1 MTPEGSIPVHFA
13 AMNQAE
19 IEQATGLSRE
29 VLRKWEL
36 RYQFPLP
43 ERGARGQRLYQAKD
57 LPKLRL
63 IMQLLA
69 RGMRPGKLVPLS
81 LKQLQALL
89 ESGVAQPGA
98 PAIDEAAQHL
108 LACLVPGS
116 VPGTV
121 RNYIAGLI
129 EADGLAEFA
138 LHRLPAFNQAVGE
151 AWAGGRLG
159 IHAEHH
165 YSDAVQALVQS
176 HLLWLQPR
184 DLQQRILLTTP
195 PGESH
200 VLGLLSVQAALTLQG
215 AECFNLGAQTPV
227 ADVKQAVK
235 DWDIT
240 VLAISASLALRPD
253 IARPYLVALR
263 HAVPKRCKIWAGGQ
277 GFAFLQASPVTGVK
291 VFDNT
296 EGAISAW
303 QKISTHGTDPC

>member
-63 IMQLLA
+63 ITQLMAQGL
-69 RGMRPGKLVPLS
+69 RPGKLVPLS
-81 LKQLQALL
+81 LKQLQGLL
-89 ESGVAQPGA
+89 TSSVAQPEA
-98 PAIDEAAQHL
+98 PAIDEAAQQL
-108 LACLVPGS
+108 LACLAPGS
-116 VPGTV
+116 GPGTV

-138 LHRLPAFNQAVGE
+138 LHRLPAFNQAVGD

-159 IHAEHH
+159 VHAEHH
-165 YSDAVQALVQS
+165 YSDAVQAVVQS
-176 HLLWLQPR
+176 HLLGRKPK

-200 VLGLLSVQAALTLQG
+200 VLGLLSVQVALTLQG
-215 AECFNLGAQTPV
+215 ADCFNLGAQTPV
-227 ADVKQAVK
+227 ADVLQAVK

-263 HAVPKRCKIWAGGQ
+263 RAVPRRCAIWAGGQ
-277 GFAFLQASPVTGVK
+277 GFAFLQASPVAGVK
-291 VFDNT
+291 AFDNT
-296 EGAISAW
+296 AGAVKAW
-303 QKISTHGTDPC
+303 QKITKTLPAS

>member
-1 MTPEGSIPVHFA
+1 MTPEGPIPVHFA

-36 RYQFPLP
+36 RYQFPVP

-63 IMQLLA
+63 ITQLMAQGL
-69 RGMRPGKLVPLS
+69 RPGKLVPLS
-81 LKQLQALL
+81 LKQLQGLL
-89 ESGVAQPGA
+89 ESSVTEPGA
-98 PAIDEAAQHL
+98 PVLDAAAQQL
-108 LACLVPGS
+108 LACLAPGS

-138 LHRLPAFNQAVGE
+138 LHRLPAFNQAVGD

-159 IHAEHH
+159 VHAEHH
-165 YSDAVQALVQS
+165 YSDAVQAVVQS
-176 HLLWLQPR
+176 HLLGRKPK

-200 VLGLLSVQAALTLQG
+200 VLGLLSVQVALTLQG
-215 AECFNLGAQTPV
+215 ADCFNLGAQTPV
-227 ADVKQAVK
+227 ADVLQAVK
-235 DWDIT
+235 DWDVT
-240 VLAISASLALRPD
+240 VLAISASLVLRPD
-253 IARPYLVALR
+253 VARLYLTALR
-263 HAVPKRCKIWAGGQ
+263 RAVPRRCAIWAGGQ
-277 GFAFLQASPVTGVK
+277 GFAFLQASPVAGVK
-291 VFDNT
+291 VFDST
-296 EGAISAW
+296 EGAIRAW
-303 QKISTHGTDPC
+303 QKITKTLPAS

>member
-1 MTPEGSIPVHFA
+1 MTPEGPIPVHFA

-36 RYQFPLP
+36 RYQFPVP

-63 IMQLLA
+63 ITQLMAQGL
-69 RGMRPGKLVPLS
+69 RPGKLVPMS
-81 LKQLQALL
+81 LKQLQGLL
-89 ESGVAQPGA
+89 TSSVAQPEA
-98 PAIDEAAQHL
+98 PAIDEAAQQL
-108 LACLVPGS
+108 LACLAPGS

-138 LHRLPAFNQAVGE
+138 LHRLPAFNQAVGD

-159 IHAEHH
+159 VHAEHH
-165 YSDAVQALVQS
+165 YSDAVQAVVQS
-176 HLLWLQPR
+176 HLLGRQPK

-200 VLGLLSVQAALTLQG
+200 VLGLLSVQVALTLQG
-215 AECFNLGAQTPV
+215 ADCFNLGAQTPV
-227 ADVKQAVK
+227 ADVLQAVK

-263 HAVPKRCKIWAGGQ
+263 RAVPRRCAIWAGGQ
-277 GFAFLQASPVTGVK
+277 GFAFLQASPVAGVK
-291 VFDNT
+291 AFDNT
-296 EGAISAW
+296 AGAVKAW
-303 QKISTHGTDPC
+303 QKITKTLPAS

>member
-1 MTPEGSIPVHFA
+1 
-13 AMNQAE
+13 MNQAE

-36 RYQFPLP
+36 RYQFPVP

-63 IMQLLA
+63 ITQLMAQGL
-69 RGMRPGKLVPLS
+69 RPGKLVPLS
-81 LKQLQALL
+81 LKQLQGLL
-89 ESGVAQPGA
+89 ESSVTEPGA
-98 PAIDEAAQHL
+98 PVLDAAAQQL
-108 LACLVPGS
+108 LACLAPGS

-138 LHRLPAFNQAVGE
+138 LHRLPAFNQAVGD

-159 IHAEHH
+159 LHAEHH
-165 YSDAVQALVQS
+165 YSDAVQAVVQS
-176 HLLWLQPR
+176 HLLGRKPK

-200 VLGLLSVQAALTLQG
+200 VLGLLSVQVALTLQG
-215 AECFNLGAQTPV
+215 ADCFNLGAQTPV
-227 ADVKQAVK
+227 ADVLQAVK

-263 HAVPKRCKIWAGGQ
+263 RAVPRRCAIWAGGQ
-277 GFAFLQASPVTGVK
+277 GFAFLQASPVAGVK
-291 VFDNT
+291 AFDNT
-296 EGAISAW
+296 AGAVKAW
-303 QKISTHGTDPC
+303 QKITKTLPAS

>member
-1 MTPEGSIPVHFA
+1 MTPEGPIPVHFA
-13 AMNQAE
+13 AMKQAE

-43 ERGARGQRLYQAKD
+43 ERGPRGQRLYQAKD
-57 LPKLRL
+57 LPKLQL
-63 IMQLLA
+63 ITQLLA
-69 RGMRPGKLVPLS
+69 RGMRPGKLVLLS
-81 LKQLQALL
+81 VKQLQALL
-89 ESGVAQPGA
+89 TSRVDQPAA
-98 PAIDEAAQHL
+98 PAIDEAAQQL
-108 LACLVPGS
+108 LACLAPGS

-121 RNYIAGLI
+121 RDYITALI
-129 EADGLAEFA
+129 EAEGLAAFA
-138 LHRLPAFNQAVGE
+138 SHRLPAFNQAVGE

-159 IHAEHH
+159 LHAEHH
-165 YSDAVQALVQS
+165 YSDAVQAVVQS
-176 HLLWLQPR
+176 HLLGRKPK

-263 HAVPKRCKIWAGGQ
+263 HVVPKRCKIWAGGQ
-277 GFAFLQASPVTGVK
+277 GFAFLQASPVAGVK
-291 VFDNT
+291 VFDST
-296 EGAISAW
+296 EGAIRAW
-303 QKISTHGTDPC
+303 QKISTNDTDPR

>member
-1 MTPEGSIPVHFA
+1 MTPEGPIPVHFA

-36 RYQFPLP
+36 RYQFPVP

-63 IMQLLA
+63 ITQLMAQGL
-69 RGMRPGKLVPLS
+69 RPGKLVPLS
-81 LKQLQALL
+81 LKQLQGLL
-89 ESGVAQPGA
+89 ESSVTEPGA
-98 PAIDEAAQHL
+98 PVLDAAAQQL
-108 LACLVPGS
+108 LACLAPGS

-138 LHRLPAFNQAVGE
+138 LHRLPAFNQAVGD

-159 IHAEHH
+159 VHAEHH
-165 YSDAVQALVQS
+165 YSDAVQAVVQS
-176 HLLWLQPR
+176 HLLGRKPK

-200 VLGLLSVQAALTLQG
+200 VLGLLSVQVALTLQG
-215 AECFNLGAQTPV
+215 ADCFNLGAQTPV
-227 ADVKQAVK
+227 ADVLQAVK

-263 HAVPKRCKIWAGGQ
+263 RAVPRRCAIWAGGQ
-277 GFAFLQASPVTGVK
+277 GFAFLQASPVAGVK
-291 VFDNT
+291 AFDST
-296 EGAISAW
+296 EGAIRAW
-303 QKISTHGTDPC
+303 QKITKTLPAS

>member
-1 MTPEGSIPVHFA
+1 
-13 AMNQAE
+13 MNQAE

-36 RYQFPLP
+36 RYQFPVP

-63 IMQLLA
+63 ITQLMAQGL
-69 RGMRPGKLVPLS
+69 RPGKLVPLS
-81 LKQLQALL
+81 LKQLQGLL
-89 ESGVAQPGA
+89 ESSVTEPGA
-98 PAIDEAAQHL
+98 PVLDAAAQQL
-108 LACLVPGS
+108 LACLAPGS

-138 LHRLPAFNQAVGE
+138 LHRLPAFNQAVGD

-159 IHAEHH
+159 VHAEHH
-165 YSDAVQALVQS
+165 YSDAVQAVVQS
-176 HLLWLQPR
+176 HLLGRKPK

-200 VLGLLSVQAALTLQG
+200 VLGLLSVQVALTLQG
-215 AECFNLGAQTPV
+215 ADCFNLGAQTPV
-227 ADVKQAVK
+227 ADVLQAVK

-263 HAVPKRCKIWAGGQ
+263 RAVPRRCAIWAGGQ
-277 GFAFLQASPVTGVK
+277 GFAFLQASPVAGVK
-291 VFDNT
+291 AFDST
-296 EGAISAW
+296 EGAIRAW
-303 QKISTHGTDPC
+303 QKITKTLPAS

>member
-1 MTPEGSIPVHFA
+1 MTPEGPIPVHFA

-63 IMQLLA
+63 ITQLMAQGL
-69 RGMRPGKLVPLS
+69 RPGKLVPLS
-81 LKQLQALL
+81 LKQLQGLL
-89 ESGVAQPGA
+89 ESSVTEPGA
-98 PAIDEAAQHL
+98 PVLDAAAQQL
-108 LACLVPGS
+108 LACLAPGS

-138 LHRLPAFNQAVGE
+138 LHRLPAFNQAVGD

-159 IHAEHH
+159 VHAEHH
-165 YSDAVQALVQS
+165 YSDAVQAVVQS
-176 HLLWLQPR
+176 HLLGRKPK

-200 VLGLLSVQAALTLQG
+200 VLGLLSVQVALTLQG
-215 AECFNLGAQTPV
+215 ADCFNLGAQTPV
-227 ADVKQAVK
+227 ADVLQAVK

-263 HAVPKRCKIWAGGQ
+263 RAVPRRCAIWAGGQ
-277 GFAFLQASPVTGVK
+277 GFAFLQASPVAGVK
-291 VFDNT
+291 AFDST
-296 EGAISAW
+296 EGAIRAW
-303 QKISTHGTDPC
+303 QKITKTLPAS

>member
-1 MTPEGSIPVHFA
+1 
-13 AMNQAE
+13 MNQAE

-36 RYQFPLP
+36 RYQFPVP

-63 IMQLLA
+63 ITQLMAQGLRA
-69 RGMRPGKLVPLS
+69 GKLVPLP
-81 LKQLQALL
+81 LKQLRALL
-89 ESGVAQPGA
+89 ESSVTEPGA
-98 PAIDEAAQHL
+98 PVLDAAAQHL
-108 LACLVPGS
+108 LACLAPGS

-138 LHRLPAFNQAVGE
+138 LHRLPALNQAVGD

-165 YSDAVQALVQS
+165 YADAVQALVQS
-176 HLLWLQPR
+176 HLLGRQPK

-200 VLGLLSVQAALTLQG
+200 VLGLLSVQAALALQG

-277 GFAFLQASPVTGVK
+277 GFAFLQASPLAGVK
-291 VFDNT
+291 VFDST
-296 EGAISAW
+296 DGAIRAW
-303 QKISTHGTDPC
+303 QKISTNGTASR

>member
-1 MTPEGSIPVHFA
+1 
-13 AMNQAE
+13 MNQAE

-36 RYQFPLP
+36 RYQFPVP

-63 IMQLLA
+63 IKQLMAQGL
-69 RGMRPGKLVPLS
+69 RPGKLVPLS
-81 LKQLQALL
+81 LKQLQGLL
-89 ESGVAQPGA
+89 ASGVTEPGA
-98 PAIDEAAQHL
+98 PVLDAAAQQL
-108 LACLVPGS
+108 LACLAPDS

-121 RNYIAGLI
+121 RRYIAKLI

-138 LHRLPAFNQAVGE
+138 LHRLPAFNQAVGD

-176 HLLWLQPR
+176 HLLGRQPK
-184 DLQQRILLTTP
+184 DLQQRVLLTTP

-215 AECFNLGAQTPV
+215 ADCFNLGAQTPV
-227 ADVKQAVK
+227 SDVVQAVK
-235 DWDIT
+235 DWNIT
-240 VLAISASLALRPD
+240 VLAISASIVLRPD
-253 IARPYLVALR
+253 VARLYLTALR
-263 HAVPKRCKIWAGGQ
+263 RAVPRRCAILAGGQ
-277 GFAFLQASPVTGVK
+277 GFAFLHASPVAGVK
-291 VFDNT
+291 AFHGT
-296 EGAISAW
+296 EDAVKAW
-303 QKISTHGTDPC
+303 QKIPRITQSLPDAT